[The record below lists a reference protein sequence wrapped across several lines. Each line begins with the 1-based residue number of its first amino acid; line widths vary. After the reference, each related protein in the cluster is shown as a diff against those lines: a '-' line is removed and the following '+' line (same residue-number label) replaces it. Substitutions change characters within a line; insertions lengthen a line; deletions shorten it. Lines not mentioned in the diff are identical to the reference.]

1 MNAKEFTQKLF
12 GNSDSKKWGDD
23 LKESRERASFIVN
36 TLSKELGKRDWNLVM
51 DLYVDMDIFSDVP
64 EHEAH
69 ALIDQS
75 PYPINLKNM
84 LHETEVVDF
93 ASPHAKLSYQVSQ
106 MGAAAQNPVLR
117 NHLLGISNRLSTG
130 KSLEQFDYDT
140 IKSCLLS
147 AKEARVQPTS
157 TFDNVAES
165 YSKFI
170 ESFDIL

>member
-12 GNSDSKKWGDD
+12 GNTDSKKWGDD

-84 LHETEVVDF
+84 LHELFIFYSEQ
-93 ASPHAKLSYQVSQ
+93 K
-106 MGAAAQNPVLR
+106 R
-117 NHLLGISNRLSTG
+117 
-130 KSLEQFDYDT
+130 KSL
-140 IKSCLLS
+140 
-147 AKEARVQPTS
+147 AKKISRS
-157 TFDNVAES
+157 
-165 YSKFI
+165 I
-170 ESFDIL
+170 

>member
-1 MNAKEFTQKLF
+1 MNAKEFTKKLF

-84 LHETEVVDF
+84 LHELFIFYSDQKKKITGEKDL
-93 ASPHAKLSYQVSQ
+93 AQYLSY
-106 MGAAAQNPVLR
+106 M
-117 NHLLGISNRLSTG
+117 
-130 KSLEQFDYDT
+130 FDAY
-140 IKSCLLS
+140 
-147 AKEARVQPTS
+147 
-157 TFDNVAES
+157 
-165 YSKFI
+165 
-170 ESFDIL
+170 